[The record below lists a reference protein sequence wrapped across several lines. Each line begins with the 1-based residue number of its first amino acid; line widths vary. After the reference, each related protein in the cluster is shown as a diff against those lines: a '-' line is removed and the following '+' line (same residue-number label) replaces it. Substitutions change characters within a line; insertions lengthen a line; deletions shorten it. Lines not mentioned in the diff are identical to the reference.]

1 MRRAVATSSEC
12 SVCIFLSIVNLTLHV
27 HPRAQE
33 SDIFLA
39 VPVGEDDLH
48 GYTLLDLH
56 EVAGRV
62 VLRDDR
68 ILRARGVRQTF
79 HFTVIHYPRDR
90 IHLDTYRHALADIGR
105 LRLLVIGQ
113 NPHVVILDKRQ
124 QRLPGL
130 DELPLLNRLA

>member
-1 MRRAVATSSEC
+1 MYMTIISSISGKRRNSGTKYFQTKMRRAVATSSEC

-90 IHLDTYRHALADIGR
+90 IHLVLTGMPSRILAVCVS
-105 LRLLVIGQ
+105 L
-113 NPHVVILDKRQ
+113 
-124 QRLPGL
+124 
-130 DELPLLNRLA
+130 